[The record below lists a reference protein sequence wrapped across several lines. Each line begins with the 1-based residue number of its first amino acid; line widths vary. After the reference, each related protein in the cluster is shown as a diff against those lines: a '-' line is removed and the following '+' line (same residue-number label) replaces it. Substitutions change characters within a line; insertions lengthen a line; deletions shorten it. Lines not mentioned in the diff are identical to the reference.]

1 MPILFARMNYEQ
13 ERLARE
19 YRNFARN
26 RGILENADRQRDAG
40 VDVMRRALIE
50 SFENVDVCPLS
61 DMIWVA
67 SNDVWHAQPQCQTS
81 LLAV

>member
-1 MPILFARMNYEQ
+1 MNYEQ

-26 RGILENADRQRDAG
+26 RGFLENADRQRDAG
-40 VDVMRRALIE
+40 VDVMRRALTE
-50 SFENVDVCPLS
+50 SFDHVDVCPLS
-61 DMIWVA
+61 DMIWVT
-67 SNDVWHAQPQCQTS
+67 SDDVWHAQPQCQTF